1 MGASPLTSSFLCAG
15 SGSKLTRRSAYL
27 SDVLMSLNLL
37 PKVVPRV
44 FTAAMMASE
53 IPAAMRPYSIAV
65 APDSSLAKRVRSLV
79 IGNPLLGKIS
89 PRAMRG
95 GSSNV
100 LVGNFWEVY
109 LAAIILH
116 RFGQRAAIGRW
127 SACSLNDPKITF
139 GETRA
144 IGVSHILVD
153 CVNCARYKAVS
164 ADRWPDDA
172 RLSGLEAPFR
182 LHCCRR
188 RRAAMRT

>member
-1 MGASPLTSSFLCAG
+1 
-15 SGSKLTRRSAYL
+15 
-27 SDVLMSLNLL
+27 
-37 PKVVPRV
+37 
-44 FTAAMMASE
+44 
-53 IPAAMRPYSIAV
+53 
-65 APDSSLAKRVRSLV
+65 
-79 IGNPLLGKIS
+79 
-89 PRAMRG
+89 MRG

-172 RLSGLEAPFR
+172 RLSGPRSPISFALLPAAPD
-182 LHCCRR
+182 LTSAIATKCCIYDGYRIGFVQPR
-188 RRAAMRT
+188 Q